1 MTHFNGDMLLLL
13 RKHGMQVT
21 QNRAVVQTSASKP
34 SVWYGSE
41 AILISSKEQ
50 QPNGKDLGQSCLRVE
65 GASPLFLRTIRQD
78 SQEVTAGGRTA
89 ICTVEISASF
99 GGSAVHTHTG

>member
-13 RKHGMQVT
+13 RKHGMQAT

-50 QPNGKDLGQSCLRVE
+50 QPNGKDPGQSCLWVE
-65 GASPLFLRTIRQD
+65 GASSLRTVRQD
-78 SQEVTAGGRTA
+78 TQEATAGGRTA
-89 ICTVEISASF
+89 MCTAEIAASF
-99 GGSAVHTHTG
+99 GGSAVQTHTC